1 MKTEPTIYNSASRV
15 KEVIQ
20 GMIDSDVSA
29 RDNRALIDA
38 CADGAPPF
46 TEEEALDLNLSCNV
60 NFQEF
65 GALMHK
71 VRNTFRNAFL
81 KPGNFF
87 TVNITGNGERDER
100 SESSKIITRE
110 INRIMKASLPYI
122 ETLKAQFANAGMHG
136 IAPALWKDR
145 NGWCPRAVAI
155 DDVLIPKKTYLDLSN
170 LTYFAVY
177 REYTAYE
184 FHEMTK
190 NGGAGWN
197 MEMCRRI
204 LAQLILKT
212 ITGDIEDTTHYH
224 TYKNPERVQEELK
237 EGGGFWDSD
246 AVPVVKVWF
255 FYAQDCENGEGWYRM
270 IVPCDMND
278 TVDGESIDDFI
289 FKDENVYASDHTEI
303 IHFQFGNVSN
313 KAPFRVHGIRSV
325 GFLVY
330 SLAQLMN
337 RLRCRHM
344 DAIYENMMWYFR
356 MSDPAD
362 RDRIQRIDL
371 HNMGIIPEGIDIVTR
386 DQRHTPDLNLVNSG
400 LMQLKG
406 LMGEMSEG
414 YSSSMPQS
422 GGTPMSASEVN
433 AQMSQM
439 NQMLIAIL
447 GSAYDYA
454 RFQYRE
460 ICRRFLNKSSTD
472 KDVRLFRKRVLD
484 AGVPESYLDIEL
496 WDVDPVRVL
505 GGGQKIIEQQQ
516 AQLLMNVRPLL
527 DPNSQRKALHL
538 YVEANTDDPALADE
552 MVPIDDTQYPS
563 ESVIEGQQTA
573 AVLLQGLP
581 VGIVQG
587 VNRNEYIAGMI
598 QTLTVKVQQVNQQDG
613 TPDTANELRGM
624 MNLSTHIKEN
634 IQILEQDKGQG
645 QLTQA
650 YKSMVARADNMI
662 RAFGQRLA
670 EKMQA
675 QQAAQGQDPKVMADI
690 QATMAKERVK
700 AQTKAASA
708 AQSRE
713 QKQQAFVAEEQRK
726 QQEHSLEMQRK
737 QQENQID
744 LSAKALAAATDAG
757 VARNL
762 PPAL

>member
-1 MKTEPTIYNSASRV
+1 MKQDPTIYSSASKVR
-15 KEVIQ
+15 EVIE
-20 GMIDSDVSA
+20 GMIDADSSG

-46 TEEEALDLNLSCNV
+46 TDEEAKDLNLSCNV
-60 NFQEF
+60 NFHEF
-65 GALMHK
+65 GALMHN

-87 TVNITGNGERDER
+87 TVSIAGHGDHSER
-100 SESSKIITRE
+100 SESGKVITRE
-110 INRIMKASLPYI
+110 INRIMKDSLPYA
-122 ETLKAQFANAGMHG
+122 ETLKAQFANVAMHG
-136 IAPALWKDR
+136 IAPATWRDR
-145 NGWCPRAVAI
+145 DAWCPRAAAI
-155 DDVLIPKKTYLDLSN
+155 NDVLIPHKTYIDMSN

-184 FHEMTK
+184 FWDMTRK
-190 NGGAGWN
+190 GGRGWN
-197 MEMCRRI
+197 KPMVERI
-204 LAQLILKT
+204 LARLITETKT
-212 ITGDIEDTTHYH
+212 GGVEDVD
-224 TYKNPERVQEELK
+224 TYNSYKDPERVQEEMK
-237 EGGGFWDSD
+237 ESGGYWDSD
-246 AVPVVKVWF
+246 AVPTVRVWF
-255 FYAQDCENGEGWYRM
+255 FYAQDVDRGDGWYRM
-270 IVPCDMND
+270 IVPCDEGEA
-278 TVDGESIDDFI
+278 VDGECLDDFI
-289 FKDENVYASDHTEI
+289 YLDTEKYASDYTEI

-362 RDRIQRIDL
+362 RDRVQRIDL
-371 HNMGIIPEGIDIVTR
+371 HNLGVIPEGVDIVGR

-400 LMQLKG
+400 LMQLKT

-414 YSSSMPQS
+414 YSGQMPQS
-422 GGTPMSASEVN
+422 NGGTLSAREVS
-433 AQMSQM
+433 AQMNQM
-439 NQMLIAIL
+439 NQMLVAIL

-454 RFQYRE
+454 RFQYIE
-460 ICRRFLNKSSTD
+460 ICRRFLNKSSRD
-472 KDVRLFRKRVLD
+472 KDVKLFLKRVKD
-484 AGVPESYLDIEL
+484 AGVPAEHLDIDR
-496 WDVDPVRVL
+496 WNVDPVRVL
-505 GGGQKIIEQQQ
+505 GGGQKMIEQQQ
-516 AQLLMNVRPLL
+516 AQLLMSVRPLL

-538 YVEANTDDPALADE
+538 FVEANTDDPALADE
-552 MVPIDDTQYPS
+552 MVPIDEQQYPS

-613 TPDTANELRGM
+613 TPDSPNELRGM

-634 IQILEQDKGQG
+634 IQILEQDKGQN

-650 YKSMVARADNMI
+650 YKNMVARADNMI

-670 EKMQA
+670 EKMKA
-675 QQAAQGQDPKVMADI
+675 QQAAQGQDP
-690 QATMAKERVK
+690 ATMAKIQKDMVVTQAK
-700 AQTKAASA
+700 AQNKRAL
-708 AQSRE
+708 QQQGQQ
-713 QKQQAFVAEEQRK
+713 QKQASFAAEEQRK
-726 QQEHSLEMQRK
+726 QQEHELEMNRK
-737 QQENQID
+737 IQENQID
-744 LSAKALAAATDAG
+744 LSAKALAVRADAQAAQG
-757 VARNL
+757 L
-762 PPAL
+762 PPTP

>member
-1 MKTEPTIYNSASRV
+1 
-15 KEVIQ
+15 
-20 GMIDSDVSA
+20 
-29 RDNRALIDA
+29 
-38 CADGAPPF
+38 
-46 TEEEALDLNLSCNV
+46 
-60 NFQEF
+60 
-65 GALMHK
+65 
-71 VRNTFRNAFL
+71 
-81 KPGNFF
+81 
-87 TVNITGNGERDER
+87 
-100 SESSKIITRE
+100 
-110 INRIMKASLPYI
+110 
-122 ETLKAQFANAGMHG
+122 
-136 IAPALWKDR
+136 
-145 NGWCPRAVAI
+145 
-155 DDVLIPKKTYLDLSN
+155 
-170 LTYFAVY
+170 
-177 REYTAYE
+177 
-184 FHEMTK
+184 
-190 NGGAGWN
+190 
-197 MEMCRRI
+197 
-204 LAQLILKT
+204 
-212 ITGDIEDTTHYH
+212 
-224 TYKNPERVQEELK
+224 
-237 EGGGFWDSD
+237 
-246 AVPVVKVWF
+246 
-255 FYAQDCENGEGWYRM
+255 
-270 IVPCDMND
+270 
-278 TVDGESIDDFI
+278 
-289 FKDENVYASDHTEI
+289 
-303 IHFQFGNVSN
+303 
-313 KAPFRVHGIRSV
+313 
-325 GFLVY
+325 
-330 SLAQLMN
+330 
-337 RLRCRHM
+337 
-344 DAIYENMMWYFR
+344 
-356 MSDPAD
+356 
-362 RDRIQRIDL
+362 
-371 HNMGIIPEGIDIVTR
+371 
-386 DQRHTPDLNLVNSG
+386 
-400 LMQLKG
+400 
-406 LMGEMSEG
+406 
-414 YSSSMPQS
+414 
-422 GGTPMSASEVN
+422 
-433 AQMSQM
+433 
-439 NQMLIAIL
+439 
-447 GSAYDYA
+447 
-454 RFQYRE
+454 
-460 ICRRFLNKSSTD
+460 
-472 KDVRLFRKRVLD
+472 
-484 AGVPESYLDIEL
+484 
-496 WDVDPVRVL
+496 
-505 GGGQKIIEQQQ
+505 
-516 AQLLMNVRPLL
+516 MNVRPLL